1 MNIKQELVFSLH
13 VLKGLILFFS
23 GIHLANA
30 IEFNIDMLDSED
42 KQNIDL
48 SRFSQTG
55 YVMPGKYQLT
65 LRINEQLV
73 NRETTIPFY
82 SRQRG
87 KKIRSEA
94 CISPELRNK
103 IGLKEEYLAQTTLWN
118 DGRCVDFSA
127 ISGVALSVDL
137 AESQLNMTVPQLYLE
152 YSDSFWLPPARW
164 DEGIPGVLLDYNV
177 NTFLSKSRGNS
188 RNQNIWFNG
197 IVGANYGAWRLRG
210 DYQGNYSHTA
220 GQQSNSDS
228 SLKWNKFHA
237 YRALPSW
244 QANLILG
251 ESSFASDL
259 LDGWNYS
266 GVSLTSDERQLPPK
280 LRGYAPQIRGF
291 ADTNARVTVTQQN
304 NILYDTTVPA
314 GEFVIK
320 DISSSVRGTLDVKIT
335 EQDGRV
341 KTFQVSAASVS
352 YLTRPGQL
360 RYKLVSGRAR
370 YDSHRTEG
378 PIFAAGEWFYGLTN
392 SWTLYGGGVV
402 AGNYNALALGA
413 GVDLGTLGS
422 LTADVTQSMAR
433 LPKRGEED
441 DKKTQQGKSWHLTYS
456 KRFDDINT
464 DLTLAGY
471 RFSERDYMPMQQYL
485 DARYRDRLEGRS
497 KDKYTISLNKNFP
510 EQKVSLG
517 VSYNHETFWNTGDSI
532 YYNIRMNKYFSA
544 FGIND
549 MTVGLSANRAR
560 YVHTG
565 KMNNSLSLNFSL
577 PVGEQRINYNHYY
590 SEKRFSQSMNFSG
603 QIGEKGNYNVTA
615 GMSHGHGQQRQS
627 QFSGYYSHRGDIAHT
642 SFNVSTAQ
650 GGNVMAGMAVNGGVT
665 ITSKGAALHP
675 SGFSGG
681 TRLIVDTNSVENVPF
696 DGGHVR
702 TNHRG
707 IGVVTNVSSYYRN
720 TTMVDINKLDSDVEA
735 RDAVAESVLTEGAI
749 GYHKFDVLKGNRLFV
764 VLKLENGNILPF
776 GTSIRNEKGRE
787 LGIVNDGGVAW
798 ISGAELGESLQANW
812 GEQHCSFILPP
823 QIDSLSLVSLPCQRG
838 K

>member
-1 MNIKQELVFSLH
+1 MNIKQELLFPLH
-13 VLKGLILFFS
+13 LLKGLILFCS

-30 IEFNIDMLDSED
+30 IEFNIDMLDAED
-42 KQNIDL
+42 KKNIDL
-48 SRFSQTG
+48 SRFSQAG

-65 LRINEQLV
+65 LRVNEQLV
-73 NRETTIPFY
+73 NRETMIPVY
-82 SRQRG
+82 SRYQG
-87 KKIRSEA
+87 KEARSEA

-103 IGLKEEYLAQTTLWN
+103 IGLKEEYHAQTTLWN
-118 DGRCVDFSA
+118 DGQCVDFSA
-127 ISGVALSVDL
+127 VKGVVLSVDL
-137 AESQLNMTVPQLYLE
+137 AESQLNMTIPLLYLE
-152 YSDSFWLPPARW
+152 YSDLSWLPPARW
-164 DEGIPGVLLDYNV
+164 DEGIPGVLIDYNV

-188 RNQNIWFNG
+188 SNQNIWLNG
-197 IVGANYGAWRLRG
+197 TVGANYGAWRLRG
-210 DYQGNYSHTA
+210 NYQGNYSYTA
-220 GQQSNSDS
+220 GQQNNSDPL
-228 SLKWNKFHA
+228 LKWDQFHA
-237 YRALPSW
+237 YRALTSW
-244 QANLILG
+244 QANLTLG
-251 ESSFASDL
+251 EYSFASDL
-259 LDGWNYS
+259 LDGWNYT
-266 GVSLTSDERQLPPK
+266 GVSLASDERQLPPK

-341 KTFQVSAASVS
+341 KTFQVSTASVS

-360 RYKLVSGRAR
+360 RYKLASGRAR

-378 PIFAAGEWFYGLTN
+378 PIFATGEWYYGLTN

-413 GVDLGTLGS
+413 GVDLGAFGS

-441 DKKTQQGKSWHLTYS
+441 SKKTQQGKSWHLTYS

-471 RFSERDYMPMQQYL
+471 RFSERDYMSMQQYL
-485 DARYRDRLEGRS
+485 DARYRERSGGSS
-497 KDKYTISLNKNFP
+497 KDKYTIILNKSFP

-517 VSYNHETFWNTGDSI
+517 VSYNHETFWNAGENI

-544 FGIND
+544 FGIDN
-549 MTVGLSANRAR
+549 MTVGLLATRSR
-560 YVHTG
+560 YLHTG

-590 SEKRFSQSMNFSG
+590 SEKQFNQNMNLSG
-603 QIGEKGNYNVTA
+603 QVGERDNYNVTA
-615 GMSHGHGQQRQS
+615 SMSHGHRQQRKS
-627 QFSGYYSHRGDIAHT
+627 QFSGYYSHRGNIAHT
-642 SFNVSTAQ
+642 SFNVSMAQ
-650 GGNVMAGMAVNGGVT
+650 DGNVAAGMAVNGGAT
-665 ITSKGAALHP
+665 LTLKGAALHP
-675 SGFSGG
+675 SGVSGG
-681 TRLIVDTNSVENVPF
+681 TRLIVDTNGVENVPF
-696 DGGHVR
+696 DSGHVR
-702 TNHRG
+702 TNHWG
-707 IGVVTNVSSYYRN
+707 VGVVTSVSSYYRN

-735 RDAVAESVLTEGAI
+735 RDAVAELVLTEGAI

-764 VLKLENGNILPF
+764 VLKLENGSILPF
-776 GTSIRNEKGRE
+776 GTSIRNKKSRE

-823 QIDSLSLVSLPCQRG
+823 QIDSLSLVTLPCQRG